1 MNPTGTPPS
10 RPVMHKTL
18 LDGQFNLFTF
28 NWHGDNVQN
37 LLILAHGAVV
47 QPCSI
52 DGIARRITGVHRFAV
67 PLWTTLFFYAPHG
80 YVLLVNAEDVMTGK
94 EPPLEAILPGEMVIN
109 YDLGFEDEQY
119 PLGTDQDI
127 EIFLFNSRCNFS
139 CSYFSQ
145 HPFRVYDIITTEP
158 SDLSGTSLK
167 KLLDTLYRTGH
178 IYPRIHCTFCRWEYQ
193 TAMRFYRPGYHN
205 QPFSQS
211 QERKA

>member
-158 SDLSGTSLK
+158 SDLSGTRQPCVSIGLVIIINPLANHRNVRLESAFEK
-167 KLLDTLYRTGH
+167 SNGVAKY
-178 IYPRIHCTFCRWEYQ
+178 CTPKVCYYDARGTRQ
-193 TAMRFYRPGYHN
+193 
-205 QPFSQS
+205 
-211 QERKA
+211 